1 MILVFDAKVIKNKRR
16 IKMKLTII
24 LTTAHSGLSTA
35 VILLNKKGTKKAKDL
50 AKILDAADKGILNY
64 LTSSDEA

>member
-1 MILVFDAKVIKNKRR
+1 LAIPETIKQQKENK
-16 IKMKLTII
+16 KMKLTII
-24 LTTAHSGLSTA
+24 LSSAHAGLSTA

-64 LTSSDEA
+64 LTSGDDS

>member
-1 MILVFDAKVIKNKRR
+1 MQTLGKYRVRGN
-16 IKMKLTII
+16 KMKLTII

-35 VILLNKKGTKKAKDL
+35 VILLNKKGTKKAKEL

-64 LTSSDEA
+64 LTSSDSEI

>member
-1 MILVFDAKVIKNKRR
+1 
-16 IKMKLTII
+16 MKLTII
-24 LTTAHSGLSTA
+24 LSSAHAGLSTA

-64 LTSSDEA
+64 LTGGDDSQK

>member
-1 MILVFDAKVIKNKRR
+1 MQILGKYRVKEN
-16 IKMKLTII
+16 KMKLTII

-64 LTSSDEA
+64 LTSSDSEI